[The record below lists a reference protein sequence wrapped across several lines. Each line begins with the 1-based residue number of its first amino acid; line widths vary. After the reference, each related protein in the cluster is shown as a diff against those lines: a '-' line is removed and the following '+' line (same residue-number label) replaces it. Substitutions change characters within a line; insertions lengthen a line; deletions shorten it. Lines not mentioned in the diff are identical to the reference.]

1 MTEYSTTT
9 ENASDDLTITL
20 EADSAEAVVKLN
32 DTEVEGSDGVYALT
46 WGESPNEVE
55 ITVTDT
61 GCAGEVSK
69 TYTITVTGPVDDLS
83 DADADSDNLVTREEL
98 EAMTV
103 AQLKQLASLIG
114 ITLTATRKADIIDE
128 IMGDAEAI
136 EVPVDDGG
144 EAEVETP
151 GG

>member
-20 EADSAEAVVKLN
+20 EADSAEAVVTLN

-55 ITVTDT
+55 IIVTDT

-69 TYTITVTGPVDDLS
+69 TYTIAVTEPIDSLS
-83 DADADSDNLVTREEL
+83 DVDTDSDESISQEEL
-98 EAMTV
+98 EALTV
-103 AQLKQLASLIG
+103 AQLKQFAATQG

-128 IMGDAEAI
+128 ILEALASGD
-136 EVPVDDGG
+136 D
-144 EAEVETP
+144 T
-151 GG
+151 